1 MAKTPLRKR
10 RYGWIIWLVV
20 LVGGALL
27 GYRYIKHRPIATIP
41 VRIHRVERGRVRD
54 LVSTVAAG
62 RVAAVREAS
71 LRAEIAGTVLH
82 LHHRRGDHV
91 AAGEPLISYDPS
103 ELRHRVALAEAAVR
117 FGRAQAAQAESSAR
131 LARSNATRSEL
142 LRTQGVA
149 TPAEAEALTG
159 QADVAAHAA
168 TAARTA
174 LGQSGA
180 NVQLARDALTH
191 AVLRAP
197 FAGVVLTTTVEEGEV
212 TAPGAPV
219 LTLADT
225 SALHVDAELDEADL
239 GRVQVGMPAEIALDA
254 FPGQRFSGSLTE
266 IAPSVTRDLRGNR
279 SVAIRVGLTPDTR
292 LRVGM
297 SADVDVVVAMRENV
311 LWVPP
316 NAVIGRGTDRAV
328 LAVVNSTARRHPIQ
342 VGISTWEAVEVT
354 RGVREGDRV
363 IVTLSSADLAD
374 GSRVTVRSENS
385 AHGQREG
392 AGP

>member
-1 MAKTPLRKR
+1 LLAS
-10 RYGWIIWLVV
+10 
-20 LVGGALL
+20 GGAAAF
-27 GYRYIKHRPIATIP
+27 RYVKHRPVATIA
-41 VRIHRVERGRVRD
+41 VRMHRVERGRVRD

-62 RVAAVREAS
+62 RVAALREAS
-71 LRAEIAGTVLH
+71 LRAEIAGTVVH

-91 AAGEPLISYDPS
+91 LAGEPLISYDPS
-103 ELRHRVALAEAAVR
+103 ELRHRVALAEASVQ
-117 FGRAQAAQAESSAR
+117 FGRAQAAQADSSAH
-131 LARSNATRSEL
+131 LAQSNAARAEQ
-142 LRTQGVA
+142 LRVQGV
-149 TPAEAEALTG
+149 TPPAEAEALSG

-168 TAARTA
+168 AAARTA

-180 NVQLARDALTH
+180 SVQLARDALTH

-219 LTLADT
+219 MTLADT

-239 GRVQVGMPAEIALDA
+239 GRVQVGMPAEVALDA
-254 FPGQRFSGSLTE
+254 FPGQRFAGSLSE

-279 SVAIRVGLTPDTR
+279 SVSVRVGLAPDPR

-316 NAVIGRGTDRAV
+316 NAVLGRGTDRAV
-328 LAVVNSTARRHPIQ
+328 FAIENSTARRHPIQ

-374 GSRVTVRSENS
+374 GSRVTVRSEN
-385 AHGQREG
+385 AGRGQREG
-392 AGP
+392 GSP